1 MPLSLVKK
9 KLTGASPVFMI
20 VLGMTGVEKDTAKA
34 IRHYEAAAMRGHVDA
49 RFNLGWEES
58 NVGNFDLALQHWII
72 AAKLGDEGSLDKI
85 KKMFVNGH
93 ATKAEYAGA
102 LRGCQSAVEEMTS
115 PDRDEALALGL
126 HIGSQDDYFDKMKAV
141 VPS

>member
-34 IRHYEAAAMRGHVDA
+34 IRHYEAAAMSGHVSA
-49 RFNLGWEES
+49 RFKLGCEEYDAK
-58 NVGNFDLALQHWII
+58 NYDLALHHWII
-72 AAKLGDEGSLDKI
+72 AAKLGDKGVLDKV
-85 KKMFVNGH
+85 KKMFVDGL
-93 ATKAEYAGA
+93 ATKADYAGA
-102 LRGCQSAVEEMTS
+102 LRRCQSAVEEMRS